1 MKIGVTSTGKDMD
14 ANVDPRL
21 GRCSYFIVVD
31 SETMEFEAIS
41 NESAAAAGGAGIQT
55 AQMMARTGVEVVITG
70 NAGPNA
76 FQTLQAAGI
85 KVITGASGSV
95 REAVEKYMSGE
106 LKEIDEANVGSH
118 AGMGGGGGG
127 NRSDGG
133 MGGGKGMG
141 GGHGRM
147 R

>member
-14 ANVDPRL
+14 ANIDPRL

-31 SETMEFEAIS
+31 PETMEFEVIS
-41 NESAAAAGGAGIQT
+41 NESAAAAGGAGVQT

-85 KVITGASGSV
+85 KVITGASGTV
-95 REAVEKYMSGE
+95 REAVDKYINGE

-118 AGMGGGGGG
+118 AGMGGGGGRG
-127 NRSDGG
+127 TGGG
-133 MGGGKGMG
+133 MGRG
-141 GGHGRM
+141 GGTGGGY
-147 R
+147 